1 MGFIHMKKHV
11 LLMALVIALAALP
24 AHAQGGCTDTPENPT
39 LILGGLASGVFGAK
53 ALHTRYRARRAN
65 KK

>member
-1 MGFIHMKKHV
+1 MKKHF
-11 LLMALVIALAALP
+11 LLMAFALALFVTIP

>member
-1 MGFIHMKKHV
+1 MMKYL
-11 LLMALVIALAALP
+11 LLMAFALALFVTIP
-24 AHAQGGCTDTPENPT
+24 ARAQGGCQDTPENPT